1 MSTYSQLS
9 QIIPSDQALANKGLQ
24 AALEQVKN
32 IFDTSLP
39 ALATATEGLESNVG
53 LDDINN
59 LTKPLPANVVAY
71 FEQTLAIGSGVKGL
85 LLLTDII
92 GSIAGYNITGSI
104 ANTTTI
110 LTNMTSSG
118 ELNLLINS
126 TNGVYTVMENCI
138 AGVYTQSDTFIDPE
152 TGESGNSYTVVIPGG
167 LPGAGTYGPAN
178 TANAAIGNAFSD
190 GLNPAMQSTVG
201 TIVAA
206 YPDQVAETTAYF
218 GNIANQLI
226 TQNTN
231 QALAGISYANL
242 LAGQTPWSLVY
253 SLGSAGLDVVQGGA
267 AYVLQSVANTDTQ
280 GGQAMISTMIEAR
293 NQALLGNAGIQ
304 TDIIVSD
311 QYPQP
316 VANIGNNQYTT
327 SQASSQIIIG

>member
-1 MSTYSQLS
+1 MSTYSQLR

-118 ELNLLINS
+118 DFVSLTNPS
-126 TNGVYTVMENCI
+126 NGVYTVMETAI
-138 AGVYTQSDTFIDPE
+138 SGAYTDPDTFD
-152 TGESGNSYTVVIPGG
+152 TVIPSG
-167 LPGAGTYGPAN
+167 LPGAGTYYGN
-178 TANAAIGNAFSD
+178 SIGNSIANAFSS

-206 YPDQVAETTAYF
+206 YPGQVAETTAYF
-218 GNIANQLI
+218 DIIANQLA

>member
-32 IFDTSLP
+32 IFDTTLP
-39 ALATATEGLESNVG
+39 QLAAATEKLESNVG

-59 LTKPLPANVVAY
+59 LSEPLPANVVAY
-71 FEQTLAIGSGVKGL
+71 FEQTLATGSGVRGL
-85 LLLTDII
+85 LLLTDVI
-92 GSIAGYNITGSI
+92 GSITGYNINGELS
-104 ANTTTI
+104 NTTVV
-110 LTNMTSSG
+110 LNSMTSSG
-118 ELNLLINS
+118 EFNSLTNL
-126 TNGVYTVMENCI
+126 TDGVYTVMEKCI
-138 AGVYTQSDTFIDPE
+138 AGIYTQELVDPDTGDI
-152 TGESGNSYTVVIPGG
+152 SYEVIIPPG

-178 TANAAIGNAFSD
+178 TANAAVANAFSG

-206 YPDQVAETTAYF
+206 DPANVAATTAYF
-218 GNIANQLI
+218 GNIANQLA
-226 TQNTN
+226 TQTTN

-242 LAGQTPWSLVY
+242 LAGQKPWSLIY
-253 SLGSAGLDVVQGGA
+253 SLGPAGLDIVEGGT
-267 AYVLQSVANTDTQ
+267 AYVLQSVANTNTQ
-280 GGQAMISTMIEAR
+280 GGQAIISTMLEAR
-293 NQALLGNAGIQ
+293 NQARLNTAGIQ

-316 VANIGNNQYTT
+316 VANVGNSQYTT